1 MGLLLLLTSTL
12 LSSYFH
18 PGSVVNAQH
27 TFTIRDISLSIE
39 PSTDVTR
46 GTNVTVRCKVTVSSS
61 GQEALSR
68 EYTIFKDGSIVYTKT
83 TSSSE
88 DFLYPLPE
96 ARVSNSGKYKCKI
109 KIGDR
114 QSTSEAKKLTVR
126 GLSKPVLHLNKGV
139 VTEGE
144 ELTATC
150 MAPGETGSIFF
161 YFYDNSKEIQ
171 EKLVNS
177 NQAVAELR
185 FRSTGIHKIHCA
197 YTVLLTP
204 DSFKSE
210 ESNSVTVS
218 VKELDITVVLEI
230 SPQYSIFE
238 GDRLNIF
245 CSIQTSQRSTEK
257 MFLYLS
263 EGTSLLSSGAKKVN
277 HSMVALAKTG
287 GLMLECR
294 MEMGHLVKTANKTLP
309 VTELFSA
316 PTLTVSPAEVFQR
329 EPMTLTCKSESFASE
344 RLQSRDLTYTLYSL
358 GNPLKSGNS
367 GIFSGKALQ
376 HEFNYTCTAR
386 AKGIEKHSQT
396 LTVRPRV
403 FVSAPKISVSGKAI
417 LGQPIQI
424 LCESDTGSLPIN
436 YTLWKG
442 YGIED
447 MTTVHMPFQKALFTV
462 SISKPEE
469 IKLYMCEAN
478 NGRREEGPFGARLT
492 ANVTVPLS
500 HAMLSVLPALHDI
513 SEEGHLNLI
522 CSVEGT
528 PPVTFKW
535 YRVGESQPLNATTSD
550 QVHKDYEFPVITKAH
565 SGKYYCEAFNHAKN
579 IVRSNEVT
587 VEVRMA
593 MWKKALIGG
602 ICLLIVTVL
611 VLVFGLY
618 FRSKRVRVDRAAV
631 SVWSERKPEAGND
644 EESSMVSNEPDV
656 EYTEVVHPRSADPAR
671 VPLRKGTDTVYSEL
685 QNSPHG
691 AADHHDYGSVEYA
704 ELNGEQPEISQHHP
718 QDSSYQ
724 DLPEPVD

>member
-27 TFTIRDISLSIE
+27 MFTIRDISLSVE

-46 GTNVTVRCKVTVSSS
+46 GTNVTVRCQVTVSSS

-88 DFLYPLPE
+88 DFLYLLPE

-109 KIGDR
+109 NIEGK
-114 QSTSEAKKLTVR
+114 QSTSDAKKLSVT
-126 GLSKPVLHLNKGV
+126 GLSKPVLHLNKEV

-144 ELTATC
+144 ELTARC

-161 YFYDNSKEIQ
+161 YFYDNSKEVQ
-171 EKLVNS
+171 EKRVNS

-185 FRSTGIHKIHCA
+185 FSSIGNHKIHCA
-197 YTVLLTP
+197 YTVLITP

-218 VKELDITVVLEI
+218 VKEISITPVLEI
-230 SPQYSIFE
+230 SPQYKIFE

-245 CSIQTSQRSTEK
+245 CSVQTSQHSTEN
-257 MFLYLS
+257 MLLYLS
-263 EGTSLLSSGAKKVN
+263 EGTSLLSSGTTKVN
-277 HSMVALAKTG
+277 HSMVALAKAA
-287 GLMLECR
+287 GLMFECR
-294 MEMGHLVKTANKTLP
+294 MEMGHLVKTATKTLP

-316 PTLTVSPAEVFQR
+316 PTLTMSPAEVFQR

-344 RLQSRDLTYTLYSL
+344 RLQRKELTYTLYSL
-358 GNPLKSGNS
+358 GNPLNS
-367 GIFSGKALQ
+367 GDTGVFSGKALQ

-386 AKGIEKHSQT
+386 AKGIEKHSET

-403 FVSAPKISVSGKAI
+403 FVSAPKISVYDKAI
-417 LGQPIQI
+417 LGKPIQI

-442 YGIED
+442 YHTEG
-447 MTTVHMPFQKALFTV
+447 TTRVQMPFQKALFTV
-462 SISKPEE
+462 STSKPEE
-469 IKLYMCEAN
+469 LNKYMCEAN
-478 NGRREEGPFGARLT
+478 NGREEGLLGARLT
-492 ANVTVPLS
+492 ANVTVPLT
-500 HAMLSVLPALHDI
+500 HAMLSVLPALQDI

-522 CSVEGT
+522 CSVQGT

-535 YRVGESQPLNATTSD
+535 YRVGDPQPLNATTSD
-550 QVHKDYEFPVITKAH
+550 NVYKDYEFPVISKAH
-565 SGKYYCEAFNHAKN
+565 SGKYYCEAFNHANN

-593 MWKKALIGG
+593 VWKKALIGG

-644 EESSMVSNEPDV
+644 EENSMMSNEPDV

-671 VPLRKGTDTVYSEL
+671 VPLRKGTETVYSEL

-704 ELNGEQPEISQHHP
+704 ELNGEQSEISQHHP
-718 QDSSYQ
+718 QVNSYQ